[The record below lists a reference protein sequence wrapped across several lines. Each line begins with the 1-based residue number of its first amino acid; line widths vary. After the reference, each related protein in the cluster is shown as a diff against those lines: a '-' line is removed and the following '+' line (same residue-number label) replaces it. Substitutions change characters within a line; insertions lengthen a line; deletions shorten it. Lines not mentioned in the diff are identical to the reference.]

1 VSSCF
6 LKNEKKQNKFMA
18 PCLYEYTEKS
28 ERMNNKLLK
37 LEGQGE
43 AASTETNLC
52 CICKLKAKTESD

>member
-1 VSSCF
+1 
-6 LKNEKKQNKFMA
+6 MA